1 MRHPKNCHYAHVKV
15 DAVAHRPQAAS
26 INRNFFIE
34 TFAGFWRLTF
44 RPKQNQTN
52 HKLKIKMNPTKF
64 MLAVLATAFSFALAA
79 LADDA
84 KLPPA
89 STKTGLTFAT
99 DIEPIFNASCM
110 KCHDGTKKPRAGLAL
125 DTLAGTLKG
134 SHDGKVVTV
143 GDSAHSDLILSVAH
157 IGDPDSFMPRGK
169 GAQPL
174 TPEQIGLIRAWIDQG
189 AK

>member
-1 MRHPKNCHYAHVKV
+1 MNMKTMTRTT
-15 DAVAHRPQAAS
+15 AAPLAA
-26 INRNFFIE
+26 IFG
-34 TFAGFWRLTF
+34 FA
-44 RPKQNQTN
+44 
-52 HKLKIKMNPTKF
+52 I
-64 MLAVLATAFSFALAA
+64 VA

-84 KLPPA
+84 KLPPT

-99 DIEPIFNASCM
+99 DIKPIFDASCV

-125 DTLAGTLKG
+125 DTRAGTLKG
-134 SHDGKVVTV
+134 SRDGKVVTV
-143 GDSAHSDLILSVAH
+143 GDSAHSDLVLSVAH
-157 IGDPDSFMPRGK
+157 IGDPDSFMPKGK